1 MKSHYDVLGIPT
13 NATQE
18 QVVTAYRLRS
28 KVLHPDRFDRTKQSV
43 EWELANEL
51 LKELNASYAILR
63 DPNTRAEYDRAIG
76 VSRTSTTARQTSAAT
91 GASQTAAR
99 PPRPSPRAS
108 VVPPLSSGYA
118 AYRALSATL
127 QNRLRNRC
135 TGKVTPQ
142 FRVRIG
148 GVITAYIVVAIVV
161 FGGAV
166 CLSSSAA
173 ERWESD
179 TLQGVMF
186 WTFIGFGATAYSLFR
201 IIRWQSS
208 PLKCHLIVTPL
219 YLIETRFD
227 EVWYWPI
234 WHVRGLSGTHRYY
247 NGIYYGTDTLF
258 KFENEER
265 RYRLRHESDYKALVE
280 AFRAFSQKALSAEQ
294 QYDRQ
299 YFIDEDD
306 FREIQKPARARRY
319 RWKLAVGT
327 TVVTAIAAVIFA
339 AAILAI
345 NAAAPKPKRVRLG
358 TTSSHRASTTSGS
371 RNMPYNAPTPVPIEP
386 EEPPYDPSIEPA
398 NGAVFRNELWAGGHG
413 TLTITNGTSN
423 GAIVKLVSSRSNR
436 SVFTVFVAPTSS
448 YTIRNVPNGTY
459 RLAYATGRRFNPFTD
474 TFQRLYGISVFD
486 QSLTYDTQRRYESD
500 GVYTYYHQFEV
511 TLQPVA
517 GGNART
523 SPLAA
528 QSFEQF

>member
-1 MKSHYDVLGIPT
+1 MKSHYDVLGIAT

-63 DPNTRAEYDRAIG
+63 DPNSRAEYDRAIG
-76 VSRTSTTARQTSAAT
+76 VSQTSATARPT
-91 GASQTAAR
+91 SSGSAASQTAAR
-99 PPRPSPRAS
+99 KSPPPRRVS
-108 VVPPLSSGYA
+108 VVPALSSGYA
-118 AYRALSATL
+118 VYRTLSATL
-127 QNRLRNRC
+127 RSRLRNRC
-135 TGKVTPQ
+135 RGKVTPQ

-148 GVITAYIVVAIVV
+148 GVVTAYILVAIVV
-161 FGGAV
+161 CAAAV
-166 CLSSSAA
+166 SLSSSAA
-173 ERWESD
+173 ERWEPD
-179 TLQGVMF
+179 TLQGAMF
-186 WTFIGFGATAYSLFR
+186 WTFIGVATTAHSLFR
-201 IIRWQSS
+201 IIRWHSS
-208 PLKCHLIVTPL
+208 PLKRYLIVTPL

-227 EVWYWPI
+227 EVWYWPL
-234 WHVRGLSGTHRYY
+234 WHVKHLSGTHRYY
-247 NGIYYGTDTLF
+247 NSIYFGTDTFF
-258 KFENEER
+258 KFENAQR
-265 RYRLRHESDYKALVE
+265 SYRLRHESDYQALVE
-280 AFRAFSQKALSAEQ
+280 AFRAFSEKALSAEQ

-306 FREIQKPARARRY
+306 FRAIQQPARARRY
-319 RWKLAVGT
+319 RWKLALGT
-327 TVVTAIAAVIFA
+327 TAVTAIAAVIFA
-339 AAILAI
+339 VAILTI
-345 NAAAPKPKRVRLG
+345 NAAAPKPKPVRLG
-358 TTSSHRASTTSGS
+358 ATS
-371 RNMPYNAPTPVPIEP
+371 NIPYNAPTPVPTEP

-398 NGAVFRNELWAGGHG
+398 NGAVFRNELWRGGHG

-436 SVFTVFVAPTSS
+436 SVFTVFIAPNSN
-448 YTIRNVPNGTY
+448 YTIQNVPNGTY

-474 TFQRLYGISVFD
+474 TFERLYGISVFD
-486 QSLTYDTQRRYESD
+486 QSLTYDTQQRYESD
-500 GVYTYYHQFEV
+500 GVYTDYYQFEV
-511 TLQPVA
+511 TLQPVV